1 MSAAAKTESLTPH
14 LPTTAAAPA
23 RVLADRASP
32 SQWYVVLEIFI
43 FKQREQHSMP
53 TTGIYWGLSALAL
66 LGALDQVDRS
76 QAIQE
81 VNACY
86 HPESGML
93 SLSLSL

>member
-1 MSAAAKTESLTPH
+1 MS
-14 LPTTAAAPA
+14 
-23 RVLADRASP
+23 
-32 SQWYVVLEIFI
+32 
-43 FKQREQHSMP
+43 

-81 VNACY
+81 VHACY

-93 SLSLSL
+93 SL